1 MHWLKT
7 KKITFTSKQLMTHI
21 QGLER
26 KTLKKLEKLNF
37 FPFSTEERLATE
49 GGE

>member
-7 KKITFTSKQLMTHI
+7 KNITFTSKQLMIHI

-37 FPFSTEERLATE
+37 FPFSADEKLASE
-49 GGE
+49 GRK